1 MSTARGPGPVLSWR
15 ISPANEDLVFATPAR
30 AEEIGALHTA
40 ITRSLTWGAFQ
51 AAMPP
56 EEYERIVEIAFDE
69 AGLERPSADAPFES
83 EQVPGFCD
91 GDYPP
96 WLQKEMADVLPAEV
110 VSRFCRWEATCIN
123 GHVLR
128 LEEKYRPRVIAML
141 LRAGYEV
148 VRREDLEF
156 W

>member
-1 MSTARGPGPVLSWR
+1 MSTARRPRPVLYWR
-15 ISPANEDLVFATPAR
+15 ISPANEDLVFARPER
-30 AEEIGALHTA
+30 AEEIDALHAA
-40 ITRSLTWGAFQ
+40 ITQSRTWGEFR

-56 EEYERIVEIAFDE
+56 EEYERIVEIAFE
-69 AGLERPSADAPFES
+69 EEGLERPSPD
-83 EQVPGFCD
+83 EQFDSGRVPGFCD

-110 VSRFCRWEATCIN
+110 VSRFCRWETTCIN

-128 LEEKYRPRVIAML
+128 LEEKYRAPVVAML

-148 VRREDLEF
+148 VRREDLMF